1 MKRLAFGCFGVMSI
15 LAAVGAFWAY
25 VHIVEPTREYLAAL
39 PRVAAIG
46 DLDKGIGKK
55 GPFVPPAS
63 GELTPAMAER
73 FAQVQRS
80 VRDALGNRYDELSR
94 RAGELQKAVA
104 SGRTAPIAAVMDV
117 YKEVVGAVEDGK
129 RAQVEALNRAGFS
142 LDEYRVGAAPDVRGG
157 GAARDERGRRVDPAG
172 AHEPQRRG
180 GRDVRAA
187 WRRPAREPHR
197 RAALR
202 RAAQGVAAARVVR
215 ALTGTD
221 ACPFTGTDACPF
233 TGTDAVRSGG

>member
-46 DLDKGIGKK
+46 DLDTGIGKK

-80 VRDALGNRYDELSR
+80 VREALGSRYDELAR

-117 YKEVVGAVEDGK
+117 YKDVVGAVEDGK

-142 LDEYRVGAAPDVRGG
+142 LDEYEWVRRQMYEAAGLLVTS
-157 GAARDERGRRVDPAG
+157 VDA
-172 AHEPQRRG
+172 ESIR
-180 GRDVRAA
+180 
-187 WRRPAREPHR
+187 
-197 RAALR
+197 
-202 RAAQGVAAARVVR
+202 R
-215 ALTGTD
+215 ALTSRNAD
-221 ACPFTGTDACPF
+221 V
-233 TGTDAVRSGG
+233 AVTSAPPPGDVPPANRAVVRPYVERLKAWLPLAWFGL